1 MSVSAKQDHQDITES
16 SIPCSFKNKKIKQ
29 HSDRHV
35 MLQVLYTE
43 HKVMLPTG
51 TVSFIKDNILFSV
64 SIFHKILSHF
74 LLLLSLRNQDLSK
87 TIP

>member
-1 MSVSAKQDHQDITES
+1 
-16 SIPCSFKNKKIKQ
+16 
-29 HSDRHV
+29 